1 MKIVITGGK
10 GQLGH
15 DCASVMG
22 DEHRV
27 SAFSS
32 RELNI
37 ADPAQV
43 ANRLGAT
50 KPDVVIN
57 CAAYTAVDLCES
69 EQEKCWEVNAKGPE
83 ILAHECKNIDAKL
96 IHISTDYVFDGT
108 KPVPRPYD
116 ETDPVGPVSQYG
128 KSKLAGEDNIR
139 KINDK
144 HLIIRTAWLYGING
158 KNFLKTMLR
167 LASAD
172 PNRTLRVVN
181 DQFGSLTWTYGLALQ
196 IHRLLDSDLTGT
208 IHATAEGHSTWYEA
222 AVTFLTLM
230 EVPHK
235 IEPCT
240 TADYPT
246 PALRPANSI
255 LENQRLKENGLNI
268 MKPWTEDVRE
278 FAVRHR
284 EQLLAEL

>member
-15 DCASVMG
+15 DCAYILG

-37 ADPAQV
+37 ADYAQV
-43 ANRLGAT
+43 AERLGAT

-83 ILAHECKNIDAKL
+83 NLARECKNINAKL

-108 KPVPRPYD
+108 RKPPRPYN

-139 KINDK
+139 KIFDK
-144 HLIIRTAWLYGING
+144 HIIIRTAWLYGING

-196 IHRLLDSDLTGT
+196 IRHLLDSNLTGT

-222 AVTFLTLM
+222 AVTFLNLM

-246 PALRPANSI
+246 PARRPANSI

-268 MKPWTEDVRE
+268 MKPWSEDVRE
-278 FAVRHR
+278 FVARHR
-284 EQLLAEL
+284 EQLLNEL